1 MVCKGTRISR
11 FAFRRPQMISSTV
24 LLNVRK
30 PVGSEEEID
39 FYCSLDYSDVNF
51 TSKME
56 RLIKEFNIKL
66 E

>member
-1 MVCKGTRISR
+1 MVPKGSKTSR

-30 PVGSEEEID
+30 LVMSEEEID

-51 TSKME
+51 TSKVK
-56 RLIKEFNIKL
+56 RRSKN
-66 E
+66 